1 MMMTSNL
8 TGVPILSGS
17 IMNIGRI
24 SGLDGADSVMV
35 EQLLKVWQAKYPRNL
50 LRSRFYD
57 AKQRFQNLRIAVPD
71 ALSEKVGN
79 VVGWPQKSVRA
90 LADKSVFEGFET
102 PRGDPQG
109 INTIVLDNHLTSDVS
124 QAIISCYKHSCSF
137 LTVDY
142 DPEDPT
148 GNRILITPRSADWSA
163 AIWDPSRRRI
173 AGALTIT
180 GADKYGNITAFNV
193 WLPGHNYACSVDVMG
208 RWSAW
213 RQDNRLNRVA
223 VVPFAYD
230 AQMDRPF
237 GRSRI
242 NRALMSLTD
251 MAQRTMV
258 RMETSAEF
266 YSAPKLWFLGLN
278 PDAFDADTW
287 SSLIADINSIS
298 RDQDNLV
305 PEMHQVNQA
314 SMTPHGDMLETIAM
328 LASAETDIPAERL
341 GIRLTNPTSAE
352 ALAASENELTR
363 VADRQ
368 NRMFG
373 EQLMDA
379 MRMAIQL
386 RDNTPTAPDMADIR
400 PVWAPTR
407 VVSDAA
413 RADFYTKVAG
423 ANSAWADSDVGLAK
437 LGLTMEELN
446 SFRAYQREQRAK
458 AHIDQ
463 LRASNGIQQNKI
475 ETDNNQVTE
484 PTNEPSVSGG
494 ASDLK
499 AKFDALGVAIRSGV
513 DPASAAHMLGLD
525 DVKFTGALPVSL
537 RMPKSDATSLEEK

>member
-1 MMMTSNL
+1 MLTANL
-8 TGVPILSGS
+8 TGVPILSGN
-17 IMNIGRI
+17 IVNIGRI
-24 SGLDGADSVMV
+24 NGLDGADSIMV
-35 EQLLKVWQAKYPRNL
+35 ERLLKVWQAKYPRNL

-71 ALSEKVGN
+71 DLARKIGN

-102 PRGDPQG
+102 PSGDPQG
-109 INTIVLDNHLTSDVS
+109 VNTIVLDNHLTSDVS
-124 QAIISCYKHSCSF
+124 QAIISCYKHSCAF

-142 DPEDPT
+142 DPDDPT
-148 GNRILITPRSADWSA
+148 GTRILVTPRSADWSA
-163 AIWDPSRRRI
+163 AVWDTARRRI

-193 WLPGHNYACSVDVMG
+193 WLPGRNYACSVDLMG

-213 RQDNRLNRVA
+213 RQDNRLDRVA

-230 AQMDRPF
+230 AQMDRPL

-258 RMETSAEF
+258 RMEASAEF
-266 YSAPKLWFLGLN
+266 YSAPKLWFLGLD
-278 PDAFDADTW
+278 PEAFDADTW
-287 SSLIADINSIS
+287 SSLIESINSIS

-379 MRMAIQL
+379 MRIAIQL
-386 RDNTPTAPDMADIR
+386 RDNTPTMPDMTGIR

-437 LGLTMEELN
+437 LGLTMEELA

-458 AHIDQ
+458 EQIDQ
-463 LRASNGIQQNKI
+463 LRAATTTAPQSDTGTEK
-475 ETDNNQVTE
+475 QVTE
-484 PTNEPSVSGG
+484 TIDVDEASASGG
-494 ASDLK
+494 
-499 AKFDALGVAIRSGV
+499 GR
-513 DPASAAHMLGLD
+513 
-525 DVKFTGALPVSL
+525 VS
-537 RMPKSDATSLEEK
+537 